1 MGDSNSKWVQQS
13 RAFYPELI
21 TPLYYQMLYLIIASS
36 TIILIVSAVQHGRVF
51 KSVRA
56 CIDTAALSS
65 LFLSCL
71 LLVAMDKPN
80 QLKTAVV
87 RDFLC
92 YGLLQTTV
100 LLCDN
105 YMFYKSY
112 AVVVSVQK
120 WKRHLIHGYVW
131 IILILT
137 WLPKWTILPFFI
149 MQTHPLY
156 IEAFLYLD
164 QISYYGNIG
173 YNFYFTVQ
181 FIRVLVIITHNVSNS
196 TSKRSQDR
204 TIILIVKGIGHCITS
219 SLAALMR
226 NLDKSQLAGFPIWIF
241 ILVVGLQLWFNS
253 RIETLFYASTTFF
266 KNPSSIHARDGKATP
281 QSLGNSGQSAVS
293 SVSDGP
299 PRHLPLHSKP
309 PSRHSSS
316 GYKVYAFKDSVCQ
329 STYETTV

>member
-1 MGDSNSKWVQQS
+1 MSDNSKWVQQS

-36 TIILIVSAVQHGRVF
+36 TVILIVSVVQHGRVF

-56 CIDTAALSS
+56 CIDCAALSS
-65 LFLSCL
+65 LLLSAL
-71 LLVAMDKPN
+71 LLIAMDKPT

-112 AVVVSVQK
+112 AVVVKVQA

-149 MQTHPLY
+149 TQTHPLY

-204 TIILIVKGIGHCITS
+204 TIILIVKGIGHCVTS
-219 SLAALMR
+219 SLAALVR
-226 NLDKSQLAGFPIWIF
+226 TLDKSQLAGFPIWIF

-253 RIETLFYASTTFF
+253 RIETLFYVGTGFF
-266 KNPSSIHARDGKATP
+266 KNHSSIPPVDGKSTP

-293 SVSDGP
+293 TDFDATPKHV
-299 PRHLPLHSKP
+299 PLCMKP

-316 GYKVYAFKDSVCQ
+316 GYRVHAFKDSACNSSVF
-329 STYETTV
+329 ETTV